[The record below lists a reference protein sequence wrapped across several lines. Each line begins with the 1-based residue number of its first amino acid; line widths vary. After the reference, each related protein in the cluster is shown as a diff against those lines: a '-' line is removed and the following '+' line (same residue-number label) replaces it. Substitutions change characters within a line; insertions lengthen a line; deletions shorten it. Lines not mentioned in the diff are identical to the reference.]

1 MSAQSR
7 PSKTSSVTASLM
19 LFLCLCFIKKNVAV
33 MIQYLGI
40 KTRFVI
46 FSLICN
52 CGISCS
58 KFQVCHPLCQASER
72 NSKVSVRIGQRRK
85 SEIFCIFIPQIHAN
99 ILKCFYS
106 HNIDRFCDCLPD
118 ARESSE
124 FVRVVIVCFI
134 SDRKRCIILHGCQR
148 FSSGI
153 ECRRITCNDFKSIM
167 NPMQALQ
174 TVITAALFILEMR

>member
-1 MSAQSR
+1 
-7 PSKTSSVTASLM
+7 
-19 LFLCLCFIKKNVAV
+19 

-72 NSKVSVRIGQRRK
+72 NSKVSVRIGKRRK

-153 ECRRITCNDFKSIM
+153 ECRRITCNDFKSRSRL
-167 NPMQALQ
+167 PAGLCC
-174 TVITAALFILEMR
+174 TVPSTVSRLISASADNRLYLTGRLIHNRHRHLWLHGNENIL

>member
-1 MSAQSR
+1 
-7 PSKTSSVTASLM
+7 
-19 LFLCLCFIKKNVAV
+19 

-58 KFQVCHPLCQASER
+58 KFQVCHTLCQTSER
-72 NSKVSVRIGQRRK
+72 NSKVSIRIGQRRK
-85 SEIFCIFIPQIHAN
+85 SEVFCIFISQIHTN
-99 ILKCFYS
+99 ILKCFYC
-106 HNIDRFCDCLPD
+106 HNIDGFCDCLPD
-118 ARESSE
+118 AHESSE

-153 ECRRITCNDFKSIM
+153 ECRRIACNDFKSRSRL
-167 NPMQALQ
+167 PAGLCC
-174 TVITAALFILEMR
+174 TVPGTVSRLISTSADNSLYLSGRLIHNRHRHLWLHGNENIL